1 MQKNSQN
8 NFERGKQ
15 NWITIVRFQ
24 DIIMLQ

>member
-8 NFERGKQ
+8 NFERRKQ